1 MPRPIPC
8 RANSLEDPQ
17 QRASASISSV
27 RLAAALSM
35 DDLAFRNLLLESG
48 VLSAKEETR
57 WVPDA
62 LFTLVQGPLRNARRL
77 EEATRATKFMRR
89 VLAFYHPFALRFSDL
104 PKDPVRPPLSLSL
117 GDCLPERELTARL
130 PSSLAPLCPRP
141 RPHPMQLTDK
151 WVELGCELVS
161 MLVSSPVGVQ
171 FLLEDKLLPQLAEAP
186 CTVSDMHRLTTQRRR
201 RAAHPSSSPRTGSTA
216 RSQAA
221 TSPCSASSRA
231 RKQARGA
238 SLSPLITRLQLSR
251 LTRAPRNSLLDELKL
266 WTAFYRIAEMRNR
279 EDLVRLIIDN
289 IDYSTCV

>member
-171 FLLEDKLLPQLAEAP
+171 FLLEDKLLPQLAEALFQLDTVRP
-186 CTVSDMHRLTTQRRR
+186 PLPAPSPTCTD
-201 RAAHPSSSPRTGSTA
+201 
-216 RSQAA
+216 
-221 TSPCSASSRA
+221 
-231 RKQARGA
+231 
-238 SLSPLITRLQLSR
+238 
-251 LTRAPRNSLLDELKL
+251 
-266 WTAFYRIAEMRNR
+266 
-279 EDLVRLIIDN
+279 
-289 IDYSTCV
+289 